1 MSLLLFF
8 AFLLLFFDIPFLMD
22 KLSQKDREPFIRA
35 ATIQA
40 AIATE
45 SLAVTDICFEKCV
58 KLKSSTLDNWEKSCL
73 QNCHARFLDTLE
85 QIVKSE

>member
-1 MSLLLFF
+1 MSLLMFF
-8 AFLLLFFDIPFLMD
+8 AFLLLFFDILMD

-85 QIVKSE
+85 LIVKSE